1 MDPFH
6 GKCHLLNK
14 HVAQDN
20 TPQFQF
26 WKGQFSTVHLLITME
41 NNTEPTFPM
50 YRGKSEI
57 QGLTLKRVGPTF
69 KDRDILYVIHK

>member
-20 TPQFQF
+20 TQFQF
-26 WKGQFSTVHLLITME
+26 WKGQFSTVHPLITME
-41 NNTEPTFPM
+41 NNIEPTFSM

-57 QGLTLKRVGPTF
+57 QGLTVLGPTF
-69 KDRDILYVIHK
+69 KDRDILLVIHK